1 METNW
6 TLEPIYK
13 SIDDKAFLDDMSA
26 FPKALEELNT
36 WARQNLT
43 GEFSPTVCE
52 EYINRKN
59 ALEYYSTIG
68 IYLQLGLSVNTSDA
82 RLSRLM
88 DKYEGIAAASA
99 EHEALFLQWLKGCTD
114 LSFTENSDVLKEHAF
129 FIREQAEF
137 AQHTLDPEKELLISR
152 LKTTGST
159 AWQKLWE
166 QASSNAE
173 VNYGG
178 KILNLS
184 EVRALADNADKEV
197 RKKAYEAELAAYP
210 SFDTA
215 AAFAMNG
222 IKGEVISTSQ
232 MHGFESPLDEV
243 LLQSRIDRD
252 ILDAMLSAVKESL
265 PVFRRYF
272 DKKAEVLGD
281 KDGLHFYDIFAP
293 INDASINYTLEEA
306 KNAVLDAFYSFNEEL
321 GKFAEGE
328 FEQKRLD
335 LLPKKGKVGGAFSEA
350 VHGRKQGRYLINF
363 TGSFNDAVT
372 VAHELGHGYHSHLLF
387 ENSFLNHDYPMPIAE
402 TASTLCE
409 NIFINHV
416 IKNADEKQ
424 KIYIL
429 ETDIQGAAQT
439 LVDIY
444 SRFLFEDKV
453 FEQRKEGSLSV
464 EELNEIMV
472 DAQKQTYGHL
482 ACYHPYMWACK
493 PHYYDADYNYYNF
506 PYAFGMLLS
515 KGLYAKYL
523 ADPQNFMPMYNK
535 MLAATGSMKLA
546 DVAKI
551 ADIDLYD
558 KNFWLSG
565 VKLIENDIDKL
576 IKLLG

>member
-43 GEFSPTVCE
+43 GEFSPAVCE
-52 EYINRKN
+52 EYIDRKN

-88 DKYEGIAAASA
+88 DKYDGIAAASA

-152 LKTTGST
+152 LKTTGSI

-166 QASSNAE
+166 QSSSNAE

-222 IKGEVISTSQ
+222 IKGEVISTSK

-281 KDGLHFYDIFAP
+281 KDGLDFYDIFAP

-350 VHGRKQGRYLINF
+350 VHDRKQGRYLINF

>member
-43 GEFSPTVCE
+43 GEFSPAVCE
-52 EYINRKN
+52 EYIDRKN

-88 DKYEGIAAASA
+88 DKYDGIAAASA

-152 LKTTGST
+152 LKTTGSI

-166 QASSNAE
+166 QSSSNAE

-178 KILNLS
+178 IILNLS

-222 IKGEVISTSQ
+222 IKGEVISTSK

-281 KDGLHFYDIFAP
+281 KDGLDFYDIFAP

-350 VHGRKQGRYLINF
+350 VHDRKQGRYLINF

>member
-43 GEFSPTVCE
+43 GEFSPAVCE
-52 EYINRKN
+52 EYIDRKN

-88 DKYEGIAAASA
+88 DKYDGIAAASA

-152 LKTTGST
+152 LKTTGSI

-222 IKGEVISTSQ
+222 IKGEVISTSK

-281 KDGLHFYDIFAP
+281 KDGLDFYDIFAP

-350 VHGRKQGRYLINF
+350 VHDRKQGRYLINF

-535 MLAATGSMKLA
+535 MLATTGSMKLA